1 MFSRRSKFSLASA
14 FFLAS
19 FLFLFI
25 HTYRYGSPEKAGL
38 GGLLSRPFGGEAK
51 APRPQGTKDKDDN
64 GIPKKLWFKLGP
76 KGLDDNTRAWSDS
89 CIKANP
95 TYKVSFMNDATADK
109 WVEENFGKTHPDLV
123 ELYQALTVP
132 IFKADILRYLFLFVE
147 GGVYLDLDVSCD
159 RPIEEWIPAQHKG
172 KVSVVAGWEFD
183 VGWGDNFVR
192 QFATWTIMAKP
203 NLPHIWNVVHDIEK
217 TMRDKVREKNLDS
230 PANLTMALLGDVVDV
245 TGPRRFTRSVLDNLE
260 RSGDKPAD
268 MTPYEKLLE
277 PKLLG
282 DLLIMPG
289 WAFAASSN
297 TYDESFPKPPPMVT
311 HHYAGSWKNDKGGE
325 TL

>member
-1 MFSRRSKFSLASA
+1 MFSRRTKFSLISA
-14 FFLAS
+14 LFGAS
-19 FLFLFI
+19 FLYLFLR
-25 HTYRYGSPEKAGL
+25 TYRYRGPENLDL
-38 GGLLSRPFGGEAK
+38 GGLLSRPSGE
-51 APRPQGTKDKDDN
+51 QGTKNKD

-76 KGLDDNTRAWSDS
+76 KGLDDNTRAWSES

-95 TYKVSFMNDATADK
+95 TYEVSFMNDASADD
-109 WVEENFGKTHPDLV
+109 WVKEKFGKTHPDLV

-132 IFKADILRYLFLFVE
+132 IFKADILRYLFLFLE

-159 RPIEEWIPAQHKG
+159 RPVDEWIPEQYKG
-172 KVSVVAGWEFD
+172 KVSIVAGWEFD
-183 VGWGDNFVR
+183 VGWGENFVR

-203 NLPHIWNVVHDIEK
+203 NSPHIWNVVHDIEK
-217 TMRDKVREKNLDS
+217 TMRDKVREKSLDS
-230 PANLTMALLGDVVDV
+230 PANLTMPMLGDVVDV
-245 TGPRRFTRSVLDNLE
+245 TGPRRFTRGVLDSLE
-260 RSGDKPAD
+260 RKGLKPED

-282 DLLIMPG
+282 DLLVMPG
-289 WAFAASSN
+289 WAFSAMSN
-297 TYDESFPKPPPMVT
+297 TYDAPFEKPPPLVT